1 MFHKYFLKALA
12 SIALIAS
19 ISIVAA
25 AQSAQLRGHVNM
37 RQADGTVVPA
47 AGAVVD
53 VYRVDIATG
62 KISTKTDKKGDFIYA
77 ALPYV
82 GDYIVAF
89 SMAGAQSSYLHG
101 VNVKSERVYEMEL
114 TPGDG
119 KPLTL
124 ADIKT
129 AMAGTPAAA
138 SSGVK
143 ESAEDKAKRAELIKK
158 NAEIT
163 ASNEKAKSS
172 NEIIGRAFKAGN
184 DALKLKNY
192 DEAIARFDEGL
203 QADPEHPGAPALLTN
218 KTMALNARAVDR
230 YNAGIKAT
238 DDATKN
244 ASIEAAKKDWTAARE
259 SGAKAVEMLK
269 AMTPPTDPAEA
280 NNAKLNL
287 YFALLARA
295 EATRLF
301 VTKVDS
307 SQADLGVTAFQ
318 EYIAVETDPVK
329 KSKAEH
335 DMARMLFD
343 SNAYEK
349 AKPVYEKILTQTPD
363 DVDALMSLGLI
374 LYNLGFVKEADGKK
388 EEAKATY
395 QEAANYLQRFVD
407 KAPEGQTKTDAQA
420 ILQNMKDQ
428 QNVQAEKTTTP
439 TRRRKP

>member
-1 MFHKYFLKALA
+1 MFHKYFFQALA

-19 ISIVAA
+19 ISIAA
-25 AQSAQLRGHVNM
+25 SAQSAQLRGHVTL

-101 VNVKSERVYEMEL
+101 VNVKSEKVYEMEL

-143 ESAEDKAKRAELIKK
+143 ETAEDKAKRAELIKK

-318 EYIAVETDPVK
+318 EYIAVETDPLK

>member
-1 MFHKYFLKALA
+1 MFHKYFFQALA

-19 ISIVAA
+19 ISIAA
-25 AQSAQLRGHVNM
+25 SAQSAQLRGHVNM

-143 ESAEDKAKRAELIKK
+143 ETAEDKAKRAELIKK

-230 YNAGIKAT
+230 YNAGIKAA

-259 SGAKAVEMLK
+259 SGVQAVGMLK
-269 AMTPPTDPAEA
+269 AMSLPTDPAEV

-295 EATRLF
+295 EASRLF
-301 VTKVDS
+301 VTKVDPN
-307 SQADLGVTAFQ
+307 QADAGITAYE

-363 DVDALMSLGLI
+363 DVDALMNLGLI
-374 LYNLGFVKEADGKK
+374 LYNLGFVKEAAGKK

-395 QEAANYLQRFVD
+395 QEAANYLQHFVD

-428 QNVQAEKTTTP
+428 QNVRAEKTTTP

>member
-101 VNVKSERVYEMEL
+101 VNVKSEKVYEMEL

>member
-1 MFHKYFLKALA
+1 MFHKYFFQALA

-19 ISIVAA
+19 ISIAA
-25 AQSAQLRGHVNM
+25 SAQSAQLRGHVNM

-101 VNVKSERVYEMEL
+101 VNVKSEKVYEMEL

-143 ESAEDKAKRAELIKK
+143 ETAEDKAKRAELIKK

>member
-1 MFHKYFLKALA
+1 MFHKYFFQALA

-19 ISIVAA
+19 ISIAA
-25 AQSAQLRGHVNM
+25 SAQSAQLRGHVNM

-101 VNVKSERVYEMEL
+101 VNVKSEKVYEMEL

-143 ESAEDKAKRAELIKK
+143 ETAEDKAKRAELIKK

-318 EYIAVETDPVK
+318 EYIAVETDPLK